1 MFGKTGERMKRQGKR
16 LFGRQSTGDTNAGRG
31 WQPATNSDRGQALQP
46 LHQVARTMNTVD
58 PSSRREGGQRNYV
71 DTAPSET
78 MSSGEV
84 KELREQLGFAEQKI
98 VSLEEKMAVRDK
110 DFIQLHTEL
119 EREQAARNDERRLL
133 DIRTRELQD
142 AHAYS
147 MRSDTLSTDE
157 LVAKVE
163 SLNAEIYQVSA
174 YMADSMKF
182 GARVNFEAARAE
194 AVQWFGTYIID
205 LLCSAINEETRMQVV
220 QIAIQAALVQTCADF
235 ISMWHVEK
243 RTDENLSRLYAKIR
257 ATNTQVVAGRWRAMT
272 RSGSK
277 YESLSDVK
285 KEWMKIVVRKMAIV
299 LIFAG
304 WTGVDT
310 NPIWEACP
318 SFLMK
323 RYGERI
329 EEIVHLAVDLDR
341 GMGEGIV
348 SEDIVIF
355 FVGGGSN
362 FVPDT
367 MENGDG
373 EFTVLESDRVLC
385 TCELGLKVSR
395 SVQKD
400 GYLAILVKPKV
411 VLCSTMS
418 EIIPRV

>member
-1 MFGKTGERMKRQGKR
+1 MPGKAEEPVKRKGP
-16 LFGRQSTGDTNAGRG
+16 RQWFRRKATGDTNARRG
-31 WQPATNSDRGQALQP
+31 QPTANSDHEHALQP
-46 LHQVARTMNTVD
+46 FHQAHTMNTVD
-58 PSSRREGGQRNYV
+58 PSSRREGGQRNYI
-71 DTAPSET
+71 DTASSET
-78 MSSGEV
+78 MHNEEV
-84 KELREQLGFAEQKI
+84 KELRKQLGFAEQKI
-98 VSLEEKMAVRDK
+98 VSLEEKMAVREK
-110 DFIQLHTEL
+110 DVIQLHADL
-119 EREQAARNDERRLL
+119 EREQAVRNDERRLL

-174 YMADSMKF
+174 YMADSMTF
-182 GARVNFEAARAE
+182 GARVDFEAARAE
-194 AVQWFGTYIID
+194 AVQWFGIYIID
-205 LLCSAINEETRMQVV
+205 LLCSAINEETRKQVV
-220 QIAIQAALVQTCADF
+220 QIAIQAALVQSCADF
-235 ISMWHVEK
+235 ISMWHIEEH
-243 RTDENLSRLYAKIR
+243 TDKNLSRLYAKIQ
-257 ATNTQVVAGRWRAMT
+257 ATNTQVVAGRWRSMT

-285 KEWMKIVVRKMAIV
+285 KEWIKIVIRKLAIV

-304 WTGVDT
+304 WTGVGI
-310 NPIWEACP
+310 NPTWEACT

-323 RYGERI
+323 RYGERL

-348 SEDIVIF
+348 SEDIVVF
-355 FVGGGSN
+355 FVGGGSS
-362 FVPDT
+362 FVSDT

-373 EFTVLESDRVLC
+373 ESTVLESDRVLC

-400 GYLAILVKPKV
+400 GYSAILVKPKV
-411 VLCSTMS
+411 VLSSTMS
-418 EIIPRV
+418 EIIPKV

>member
-1 MFGKTGERMKRQGKR
+1 
-16 LFGRQSTGDTNAGRG
+16 
-31 WQPATNSDRGQALQP
+31 
-46 LHQVARTMNTVD
+46 MNTVD
-58 PSSRREGGQRNYV
+58 PSSRRERGPGKQTLNNQK
-71 DTAPSET
+71 PSET
-78 MSSGEV
+78 TSNEGV
-84 KELREQLGFAEQKI
+84 KELRKELGLAGRKI
-98 VSLEEKMAVRDK
+98 VLLEEEMAARDK
-110 DFIQLHTEL
+110 DLIQLHTDL
-119 EREQAARNDERRLL
+119 EREKAARKDERRLL
-133 DIRTRELQD
+133 DIRTQELQD

-147 MRSDTLSTDE
+147 MRSDALSTDE

-174 YMADSMKF
+174 YMADSMTF
-182 GARVNFEAARAE
+182 GARVDFEAARAE
-194 AVQWFGTYIID
+194 AVHWFGSYIID
-205 LLCSAINEETRMQVV
+205 LLCSTINEETRMQVV
-220 QIAIQAALVQTCADF
+220 QIAMQAALVQSCADF
-235 ISMWHVEK
+235 ISMWHMEK
-243 RTDENLSRLYAKIR
+243 RTDDNLSRLYAKIQ

-277 YESLSDVK
+277 YESLSDIK
-285 KEWMKIVVRKMAIV
+285 KEWIKIVVRKLAMV

-304 WTGVDT
+304 WTGVGT
-310 NPIWEACP
+310 NPTWEACT
-318 SFLMK
+318 SFLTK

-329 EEIVHLAVDLDR
+329 EEILHLAMDLDR

-355 FVGGGSN
+355 SVGGGSS

-373 EFTVLESDRVLC
+373 EFTVLNSDHVLC

-400 GYLAILVKPKV
+400 GNSAILVKPKV

-418 EIIPRV
+418 DIIPKV